1 MRQAVGAFGLSW
13 HLRNHQESPS
23 AHQGHPGPL
32 SWEGILQRA
41 RGLPGSLETD
51 EEGTCPAG
59 SCNCCGWTGV
69 YQRAPGHI
77 VQSRERDRAGRHKAW
92 ALGSPLLTIRSDCDS
107 VTPLSSPSFPH
118 SKVKELAQLISDVSA
133 KSKILRIPP
142 LTLQA

>member
-59 SCNCCGWTGV
+59 SCNCCGRESIRELWGISC
-69 YQRAPGHI
+69 RAE
-77 VQSRERDRAGRHKAW
+77 RERAGRHKAW